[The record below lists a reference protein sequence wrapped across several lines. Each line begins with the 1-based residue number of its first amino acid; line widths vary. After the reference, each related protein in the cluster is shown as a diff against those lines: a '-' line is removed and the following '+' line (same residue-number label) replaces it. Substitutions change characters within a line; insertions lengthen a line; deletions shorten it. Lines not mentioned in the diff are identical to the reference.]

1 MVGNKWYKCDLHIHS
16 TASKCFHDKSVTAEQ
31 WVAKCKEKG
40 LDCVALTDHNTGAN
54 IDEYKEVAEK
64 NNIILFPG
72 VELTCG
78 ESKTHLLVLFDR
90 NSGTTEVEDFIL
102 KMGIERDK
110 MASSDAKSPK
120 TVLEVINYAE
130 KHGLVVIPAH
140 IDEYNGLSG
149 LSYAVR
155 QDVFKAPNISSV
167 QVVQKEFFDILQD
180 NLSGEDAKRKIASVG
195 QRYGKV
201 GEDTLA
207 EWLKP
212 VREAINNNI
221 NFLTFSDN
229 PHEEGNPK
237 HGLWGIGQRYTN
249 IKMKENPDLY
259 SLRDALMLGK
269 SRTQSDFINSN
280 KNDRNTSIK
289 TLSFSGTTLSSKEV
303 TVDFSNNLTTII
315 GGRGTGKSCITRLLF
330 YVLGKEDKLSDYSEI
345 YADYSKFSKIA
356 DSESGVFTENTKVA
370 LEVSYEGSMYKI
382 IRTPKSHQVFSLDF
396 EKNEELT
403 DFKRLEMLSENISLY
418 MQKHIYE
425 ISKNQKSILELVD
438 TFNFTE
444 IAEINEEINSFKS
457 DILKIN
463 MDNVKLKEEVD
474 KKQILQLGI
483 EDLKNK
489 ILKLGTGHNKQV
501 FEKNNQE
508 TQNNKIIDDDLSQ
521 FRKIPEQ
528 LQSLTDQVFIPAKK
542 IEVSS
547 EIDEF
552 RSNLLNKIKYE
563 IDGISEHILEITK
576 NIDEYQ
582 KEINNSNWRKEFK
595 KIDEEFKQMKAE
607 LEPGELESMENLGLL
622 HEELKL
628 KEKQLEKV
636 IEKEDKFKQNNKEI
650 EELSNQVDL
659 SLKRLTQE
667 RRRFCKEIFK
677 DIDGITAQIQPN
689 RDFLSYVEEL
699 RVILGKEDSFGSE
712 FDSLLQKLKGT
723 NYSYKEVYKDIKN
736 IRLGEEST
744 TFTNKKLINY
754 FNKLSNTQLS
764 EVQVLTPNDL
774 ITITIEINKKKISL
788 SNASAGQ
795 KTSAILS
802 MILAHGDSIL
812 VLDQPEDDLDSQLIN
827 NLIVKSILKRKEN
840 RQIIII
846 THNANIPVNG
856 DSEWLICMGDLKE
869 VMPDLF
875 GSVDEPT
882 VKNRICKVME
892 GGEDAFNHRA
902 VRYGFKQN
910 MK

>member
-1 MVGNKWYKCDLHIHS
+1 MVGNRWYKCDLHLHS
-16 TASKCFHDKSVTAEQ
+16 TASECFRDKSVTAEQ
-31 WVAKCKEKG
+31 WITECKEKG

-54 IDEYKEVAEK
+54 INEYKEVAEK
-64 NNIILFPG
+64 NNIVLFPG

-110 MASSDAKSPK
+110 MASSDANSPK

-130 KHGLVVIPAH
+130 NHGLVVIPAH

-149 LSYAVR
+149 LSHAVR
-155 QDVFKAPNISSV
+155 QDVFKSPNISSV
-167 QVVQKEFFDILQD
+167 QVVQKEFFDILQG
-180 NLSGEDAKRKIASVG
+180 NLSGEDANQKIVNVG
-195 QRYGKV
+195 QRYGNV
-201 GEDTLA
+201 GEDTLS

-229 PHEEGNPK
+229 PHEEGDSK

-249 IKMKENPDLY
+249 IKMKGNPDLY

-269 SRTQSDFINSN
+269 NRTQSDFINSN
-280 KNDRNTSIK
+280 KNDGKVSIK
-289 TLSFSGTTLSSKEV
+289 TLSFSGTTLSSEEV
-303 TVDFSNNLTTII
+303 TVEFSNNLTTII

-330 YVLGKEDKLSDYSEI
+330 YVLGKEDNLIDYPEI
-345 YADYSKFSKIA
+345 YSDYSKFAKIA
-356 DSESGVFTENTKVA
+356 DGDSGVFTENTKVI
-370 LEVSYEGSMYKI
+370 LEASYEGSMYKI
-382 IRTPKSHQVFSLDF
+382 IRTPTSHQVFSLDS

-403 DFKRLEMLSENISLY
+403 DFKRLEILSGNISLY
-418 MQKHIYE
+418 MQKQIYE

-444 IAEINEEINSFKS
+444 IAEINEEINSYKS

-463 MDNVKLKEEVD
+463 LDNVKLKEEVD
-474 KKQILQLGI
+474 KKQIFQLGI

-489 ILKLGTGHNKQV
+489 ILKLGTGRNKQV

-508 TQNNKIIDDDLSQ
+508 TQSHKIMADDLSQ
-521 FRKIPEQ
+521 FRKIPER
-528 LQSLTDQVFIPAKK
+528 LQSLVDQVFIPTKK
-542 IEVSS
+542 LEVSS
-547 EIDEF
+547 EIDGF
-552 RSNLLNKIKYE
+552 RSDLLDKIKNE
-563 IDGISEHILEITK
+563 IDGISKHILAITE

-582 KEINNSNWRKEFK
+582 KEMNNSKWLEGYK
-595 KIDEEFKQMKAE
+595 KTVKDFEQLKAE
-607 LEPGELESMENLGLL
+607 LEPGELESMKNLSLL
-622 HEELKL
+622 HEELKV
-628 KEKQLEKV
+628 KENQLEIV
-636 IEKEDKFKQNNKEI
+636 IEKEDKFKQNNIEI
-650 EELSNQVDL
+650 EELSKQVDS
-659 SLKRLTQE
+659 SLKRLTEE
-667 RRRFCKEIFK
+667 RRRFCRDIFK

-699 RVILGKEDSFGSE
+699 RVILGKEDSFESE
-712 FDSLLQKLKGT
+712 FDSLLQNLKKS
-723 NYSYKEVYKDIKN
+723 NYSYKEVYRDIKK

-744 TFTNKKLINY
+744 IFTSKKLINY

-764 EVQVLTPNDL
+764 DVQVLTPNDL
-774 ITITIEINKKKISL
+774 ITITIEINKKKVSL

-802 MILAHGDSIL
+802 MILAHGDSVL

-827 NLIVKSILKRKEN
+827 NLIVKSILTRKEN

-856 DSEWLICMGDLKE
+856 DSEWLVCMGDLKE
-869 VMPDLF
+869 VMADLS

-882 VKNRICKVME
+882 VKNRICTVME

-910 MK
+910 LK